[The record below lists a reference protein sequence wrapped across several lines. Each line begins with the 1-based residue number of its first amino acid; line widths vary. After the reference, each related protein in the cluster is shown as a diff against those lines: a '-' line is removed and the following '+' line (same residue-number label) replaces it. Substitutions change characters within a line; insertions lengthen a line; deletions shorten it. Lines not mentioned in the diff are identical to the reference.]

1 MAHTRTPTG
10 SGTFY
15 PALPGRLRAD
25 VKRYLEMANVVPRR
39 VRAVLAPHAGY
50 PYSGAVAAAAFAS
63 AEIPPICVLLGP
75 CHAGSAAGRETG
87 AVMLDTIYRT
97 PLGDVPV
104 DSELGSALID
114 KSGGLLSE
122 NAEPHSGEHALEVLL
137 PFLQIRNPNVRIVPI
152 LFDGGRWERS
162 QALAGAIA
170 RCLSGRDDVLL
181 VASSDMNGFDPAPL
195 TVDKDTMVL
204 DRIISLDGEGLMRT
218 TEEHRVGM
226 CGRVPVSCVLEAVR
240 EMGGRVGEVVA
251 YSHSG
256 VVDGRDDRVVGYA
269 AALIGIA

>member
-1 MAHTRTPTG
+1 MPHTRPPTG

-15 PALPGRLRAD
+15 PALPGRLRTD
-25 VKRYLEMANVVPRR
+25 VKRYLEMANVAPRR
-39 VRAVLAPHAGY
+39 ARGVMAPHAGY
-50 PYSGAVAAAAFAS
+50 EYSGAVAGAAFAS
-63 AEIPPICVLLGP
+63 AEIPPVCVLVGP
-75 CHAGSAAGRETG
+75 SHAGSAAGRETG
-87 AVMLDTIYRT
+87 AVMLETNYRT
-97 PLGDVPV
+97 PLGEVPV
-104 DSELGSALID
+104 DTELGSALID
-114 KSGGLLSE
+114 ESGGVLRE
-122 NAEPHSGEHALEVLL
+122 DATPHSGEHALEVLL
-137 PFLQIRNPNVRIVPI
+137 PFLQVRNPNLRIVPI
-152 LFDGGRWERS
+152 LFDGGQWERAH
-162 QALAGAIA
+162 ALAGALA

-195 TVDKDTMVL
+195 TVDKDTMAL

-218 TEEHRVGM
+218 TEEHRIGM

-240 EMGGRVGEVVA
+240 EMGGRVGEVVG